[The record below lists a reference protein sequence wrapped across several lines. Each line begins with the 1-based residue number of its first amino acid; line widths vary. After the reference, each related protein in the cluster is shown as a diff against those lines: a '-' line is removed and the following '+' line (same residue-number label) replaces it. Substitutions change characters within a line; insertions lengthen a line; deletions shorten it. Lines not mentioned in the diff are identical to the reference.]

1 MIRNCGRWFA
11 TRSPGTVA
19 AGSGPAAPRIRR
31 PHSARTSAT
40 CACRSPAVETTTARA
55 SSNRQCAAITAD
67 IASRSD
73 INRAG
78 GAGWAGRAGRETPQR
93 LILPFLLIPLIAPIP
108 PMSSILVTRKLPSS
122 VIAKLGMAGDV
133 DLYTGEA
140 AIPADELRARIA
152 GKDALVC
159 LLTDAIDR
167 TVIDAA
173 PALKAIANV
182 AVGYNN
188 IDVAYARSRG
198 IAVTNTPDVLTES
211 VADFTWSMI
220 LAITRRLS
228 EGERLVRR
236 GEWKG
241 WALDLLLGTELRGKQ
256 LGLIGVG
263 RIGRAVAARAGAFG
277 MRVAYT
283 SRREIDLPAAEPM
296 QLDRLLLTS
305 DVVSLHVPLT
315 PETRHLID
323 KRALTRMKRS
333 AYLINTARGPVV
345 DEAALAWA
353 LQHHLLAGAALDVYE
368 EEPAIHP
375 DLLSLENVLLVPHLG
390 SGTTETRT
398 AMADLAAD
406 NVLAVLGG
414 RPPLTPV
421 P

>member
-1 MIRNCGRWFA
+1 M
-11 TRSPGTVA
+11 
-19 AGSGPAAPRIRR
+19 
-31 PHSARTSAT
+31 SA
-40 CACRSPAVETTTARA
+40 
-55 SSNRQCAAITAD
+55 
-67 IASRSD
+67 
-73 INRAG
+73 
-78 GAGWAGRAGRETPQR
+78 
-93 LILPFLLIPLIAPIP
+93 
-108 PMSSILVTRKLPSS
+108 ILVTRKLPAS
-122 VIAKLGMAGDV
+122 VLAKLSAVADV
-133 DLYTGEA
+133 DLYIGDA
-140 AIPADELRARIA
+140 AIPADELRARVA
-152 GKDALVC
+152 DKDALVC
-159 LLTDAIDR
+159 LLTDAVDR

-173 PALKAIANV
+173 PKLKAIANV

-188 IDVAYARSRG
+188 IDVSYARSRG

-211 VADFTWSMI
+211 VADFTWALI

-256 LGLIGVG
+256 LGLVGVG

-283 SRREIDLPAAEPM
+283 SRREIDFPGAEPM

-305 DVVSLHVPLT
+305 DIVSLHVPLT
-315 PETRHLID
+315 PETRYLID

-368 EEPAIHP
+368 NEPAVHP
-375 DLLSLENVLLVPHLG
+375 DLLSLENVLLVPHLA

-406 NVLAVLGG
+406 NVLAILDG
-414 RPPLTPV
+414 RPPLTPI